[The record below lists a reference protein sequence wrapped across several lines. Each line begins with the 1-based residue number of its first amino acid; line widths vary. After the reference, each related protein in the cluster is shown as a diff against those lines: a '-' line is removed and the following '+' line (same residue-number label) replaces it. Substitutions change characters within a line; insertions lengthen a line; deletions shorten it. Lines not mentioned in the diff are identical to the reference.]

1 MSAELQLHTN
11 DGLWRVDLEAWA
23 FDSRLYRSVGAH
35 VTVYHRER
43 TTSIWG
49 GPQIDWEEEP
59 AELIRIRN
67 VYRGAGPGTVTREQE
82 WRNESRAELK
92 EWAAGGSIG
101 LPADSA
107 SSAERAALFDIDG
120 VESTVEVVIGQ
131 ETLTGVVYAGRVAK
145 EHAAPAA
152 A

>member
-1 MSAELQLHTN
+1 MAAELQLHTN
-11 DGLWRVDLEAWA
+11 DGRWRVDLEAWTY
-23 FDSRLYRSVGAH
+23 DSHLYRSIGAH

-49 GPQIDWEEEP
+49 GPQSDWEEEP

-92 EWAAGGSIG
+92 QWAAGGSIG
-101 LPADSA
+101 LPANGA
-107 SSAERAALFDIDG
+107 SSEERAAVFDIDG
-120 VESTVEVVIGQ
+120 VEGTVTVVIGQ
-131 ETLTGVVYAGRVAK
+131 ETLMGVVSAGRVAR
-145 EHAAPAA
+145 EQAAPLAA
-152 A
+152 